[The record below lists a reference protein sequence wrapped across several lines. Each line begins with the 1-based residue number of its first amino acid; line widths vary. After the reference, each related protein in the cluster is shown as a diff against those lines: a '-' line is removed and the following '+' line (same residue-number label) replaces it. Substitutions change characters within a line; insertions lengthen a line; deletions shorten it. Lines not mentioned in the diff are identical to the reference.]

1 MNERITKS
9 EGRNDNANG
18 RTDIEQKKSGTAA
31 HHFMCGYTVNI
42 KGTNYPVIAVI
53 PDSKTVSDNTVAE
66 KIRKLITEVA

>member
-9 EGRNDNANG
+9 EGRNDNTNG
-18 RTDIEQKKSGTAA
+18 RTDIEHKKSGAA
-31 HHFMCGYTVNI
+31 VHNFMCGYTINI
-42 KGTNYPVIAVI
+42 NGTNYPVIAVI